1 MKIIIFRPWC
11 RYIRNYLPPVDISI
25 EEQHDSEPWHHLPD
39 YSVLIVC
46 HSFQILWWVISPKK
60 TEALF
65 SPPSRLDLPSALP
78 QLQSPMKI
86 VKLTKSIDREKITL
100 ALASLAAS
108 ASAAMALWS
117 WIGSLTSFLH
127 TFWLGKWQF
136 WVWTM
141 IQFFCEC
148 NIILWEKQS
157 KIFHHISFAHVLF
170 RQFWEFAI
178 LCLFINA
185 ILCLFIHFVKSKVS
199 HFVKF
204 SD

>member
-1 MKIIIFRPWC
+1 MPIYQKLFATC
-11 RYIRNYLPPVDISI
+11 RYLNWRATWLWAMTSLAWLFSSNCLPLVPNNLMG
-25 EEQHDSEPWHHLPD
+25 HH
-39 YSVLIVC
+39 
-46 HSFQILWWVISPKK
+46 WWLISPKK

-78 QLQSPMKI
+78 QLQSPVKI

-185 ILCLFIHFVKSKVS
+185 ILCLFIHFMKSKVS